1 MDPCLAARRICVA
14 VDVENYSGRGDLAQE
29 SVQRDLAALLRGA
42 HAAAA
47 PAVAL
52 ARQASG
58 DGEVALV
65 DPPADEGRFL
75 ASFVHSLWTGLGEEG
90 AEVPFRLRVAVHC
103 GMAWL
108 GDNGF
113 VGRAVVKT
121 CRMLDAQILRAALRD
136 DPGTRLALMVSDS
149 FYDDVVR
156 RDPPGLAANR
166 FTQVRVGG
174 PFDADAWIWTGGR
187 TLGAQPAHAD
197 PGRKDPGRSAPER
210 DEPGRAELD
219 SAESGSTGSDGAAQV
234 VPRAEETPRAEVR
247 VPAPAPA
254 PPMAAMS
261 VTVHP
266 DARVG
271 TLIQAAEIVGG
282 VHLEAGRPPGT
293 P

>member
-1 MDPCLAARRICVA
+1 MDPALAARRICVA

-29 SVQRDLAALLRGA
+29 EVQRGLAALLRGA

-52 ARQASG
+52 ARQPSG

-65 DPPADEGRFL
+65 DPPADEARFL
-75 ASFVHSLWTGLGEEG
+75 ADFVHSLWTGLGAEG
-90 AEVPFRLRVAVHC
+90 EAVPFRLRVSVHC
-103 GMAWL
+103 GIAWL

-121 CRMLDAQILRAALRD
+121 CRMLDSAVLRAALRD

-156 RDPPGLAANR
+156 RDPPGLAAAR
-166 FTQVRVGG
+166 FTAARVGG

-187 TLGAQPAHAD
+187 PIAAD
-197 PGRKDPGRSAPER
+197 G
-210 DEPGRAELD
+210 EL
-219 SAESGSTGSDGAAQV
+219 
-234 VPRAEETPRAEVR
+234 VPRTTPPAPRPAAPDEIKIPQ
-247 VPAPAPA
+247 PAPAA
-254 PPMAAMS
+254 PLAAMS

-271 TLIQAAEIVGG
+271 TLIQAAEIIGG
-282 VHLEAGRPPGT
+282 VHLSAAPPPGA